1 MLDLSKIQTDTYT
14 FSLVLPDGTVRDD
27 VKITVR
33 SDNHPKV
40 KEVARKLLLESEH
53 RRAVAIRR
61 GKKDKDPLTEEELEY
76 LEETGLKRAVSRV
89 ESMKGLANED
99 GKEIGSDEALIG
111 ATLKKYN
118 WLLSLVMEEAGDAVN
133 FCS

>member
-33 SDNHPKV
+33 GDNHPKV

-53 RRAVAIRR
+53 RRAVAKRR
-61 GKKDKDPLTEEELEY
+61 GKKDNDPLTEEELEY

-111 ATLKKYN
+111 STLKKYN

-133 FCS
+133 FLA

>member
-14 FSLVLPDGTVRDD
+14 FNLVLPDGSVRDD

-40 KEVARKLLLESEH
+40 KDIGRKLLLESEH
-53 RRAVAIRR
+53 RRAVAKRR
-61 GKKDKDPLTEEELEY
+61 GKKENDPLTEEELEY

-89 ESMKGLANED
+89 ESIKGLALED
-99 GKEIGSDEALIG
+99 GKEIGADEALIG
-111 ATLKKYN
+111 SALKRYN
-118 WLLSLVMEEAGDAVN
+118 WLLNLVMEEAGDAAN

>member
-33 SDNHPKV
+33 GDNHPKV
-40 KEVARKLLLESEH
+40 KEVARKLLLEGEH
-53 RRAVAIRR
+53 RRAVAKRR
-61 GKKDKDPLTEEELEY
+61 GKKDNDPLTEDELEY

-89 ESMKGLANED
+89 ESIKGLALED
-99 GKEIGSDEALIG
+99 AKEIGSDEALIG
-111 ATLKKYN
+111 AALKRYN
-118 WLLSLVMEEAGDAVN
+118 WLLNLVMEEAGDAVN